1 MRCKMRKLIAIFLLG
16 LGFTGLQAQNAIT
29 ATGGDAS
36 GSGGSVSFTIGQ
48 IAYNTATNSNGS
60 VAQGV
65 QQAYEI
71 SEVSGLIESKGITL
85 QCSVFPNPT
94 SDFLTLKIEDEMQI
108 QYLVS
113 LIDINGKMLVCKKTE
128 GFETIISMK
137 NLVPAV
143 YFLKITQ
150 NDNEVKT
157 FKIIKN

>member
-1 MRCKMRKLIAIFLLG
+1 MRCKKRKLIAIFLLG
-16 LGFTGLQAQNAIT
+16 LGITGLQAQNAIT

-65 QQAYEI
+65 QQPFEI

-94 SDFLTLKIEDEMQI
+94 SDFLTLKIEGEMQI

-113 LIDINGKMLVCKKTE
+113 LIDINGKMLVSKKTE

-150 NDNEVKT
+150 YDNEVKT